1 MTSRIKAFL
10 KKITLEPLVCIYML
24 AKVLTIGNQIETN
37 LMIWKICHLQLNYTE
52 DICKNLSA
60 DANEAN
66 ENQVQRELQSFE
78 MIGQWIDTLPA
89 FIYSFFIGAL
99 SDRFGRK
106 PLIMLPILGSVL
118 DAILHI
124 INYTFIRELPM
135 EFFYLIAMYKY
146 LGGTPIFYLGV
157 YAYAIEI
164 SKENRKTLTK
174 KTYLDYQRF
183 CFRKGHHNR
192 SVRWD

>member
-1 MTSRIKAFL
+1 MASRIKAFL

-60 DANEAN
+60 DANEAI

-99 SDRFGRK
+99 SDAIGRLLRD
-106 PLIMLPILGSVL
+106 PWAWGR
-118 DAILHI
+118 HGE
-124 INYTFIRELPM
+124 RGWHE
-135 EFFYLIAMYKY
+135 
-146 LGGTPIFYLGV
+146 
-157 YAYAIEI
+157 
-164 SKENRKTLTK
+164 
-174 KTYLDYQRF
+174 
-183 CFRKGHHNR
+183 
-192 SVRWD
+192 